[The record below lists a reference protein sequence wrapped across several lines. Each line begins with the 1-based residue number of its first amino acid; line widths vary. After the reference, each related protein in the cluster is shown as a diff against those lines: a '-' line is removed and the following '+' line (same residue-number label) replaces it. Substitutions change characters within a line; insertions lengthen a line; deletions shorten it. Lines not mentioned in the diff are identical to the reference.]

1 MGMKTRLCLLIK
13 VKNLLFKFYQFQ
25 TKILK
30 LFRLDLKEKKITSD
44 TDDAKAEI
52 QQTAAVSAINITE
65 RKHIGK
71 GKSSNGSAIGRKLKD
86 TVKHLVSSDRK
97 TFSRDDSKSSNC
109 HHHHY
114 KHMISHYNCENA
126 AEKMI
131 QQLNQQVIQ
140 NTPNLN
146 ISIDFR
152 IKTDE
157 NGDKSIIDESS
168 NLFLYLDMHGHASKK
183 G

>member
-1 MGMKTRLCLLIK
+1 MEMHPTLA
-13 VKNLLFKFYQFQ
+13 VN
-25 TKILK
+25 
-30 LFRLDLKEKKITSD
+30 
-44 TDDAKAEI
+44 
-52 QQTAAVSAINITE
+52 AATNTE
-65 RKHIGK
+65 RKPIAK
-71 GKSSNGSAIGRKLKD
+71 AKSAIGRKLKD
-86 TVKHLVSSDRK
+86 TVKNLVSSDRK
-97 TFSRDDSKSSNC
+97 FSRDDSKSASC

-114 KHMISHYNCENA
+114 KHMISHYNCENSA
-126 AEKMI
+126 DKMI
-131 QQLNQQVIQ
+131 QQLNQQQQQ
-140 NTPNLN
+140 NHPNLN

>member
-1 MGMKTRLCLLIK
+1 M
-13 VKNLLFKFYQFQ
+13 
-25 TKILK
+25 
-30 LFRLDLKEKKITSD
+30 DELKEVQQPSLVSESRKPISKLKSGTSA
-44 TDDAKAEI
+44 T
-52 QQTAAVSAINITE
+52 
-65 RKHIGK
+65 
-71 GKSSNGSAIGRKLKD
+71 GRKLKD
-86 TVKHLVSSDRK
+86 TVKNLVSVDRK
-97 TFSRDDSKSSNC
+97 VLSRDDSKSSNC

-126 AEKMI
+126 ADKMI
-131 QQLNQQVIQ
+131 QQLNQQQ
-140 NTPNLN
+140 PNSPNLN

>member
-1 MGMKTRLCLLIK
+1 MEMQPTLAVNTERLKPI
-13 VKNLLFKFYQFQ
+13 
-25 TKILK
+25 
-30 LFRLDLKEKKITSD
+30 
-44 TDDAKAEI
+44 AKA
-52 QQTAAVSAINITE
+52 
-65 RKHIGK
+65 
-71 GKSSNGSAIGRKLKD
+71 KSGTGSAIGRKLKD
-86 TVKHLVSSDRK
+86 TVKSLVSSDRK
-97 TFSRDDSKSSNC
+97 FSRDDSKSANC

-114 KHMISHYNCENA
+114 KHMISHYNCENSA
-126 AEKMI
+126 DKMI
-131 QQLNQQVIQ
+131 QQLNQQQ
-140 NTPNLN
+140 NSPNLN

>member
-1 MGMKTRLCLLIK
+1 MISIN
-13 VKNLLFKFYQFQ
+13 V
-25 TKILK
+25 
-30 LFRLDLKEKKITSD
+30 DAKEKKIISD
-44 TDDAKAEI
+44 GDEVKSEM
-52 QQTAAVSAINITE
+52 QQTTVVNATNTE
-65 RKHIGK
+65 RKHIAK
-71 GKSSNGSAIGRKLKD
+71 GKSSAIGRKLKD
-86 TVKHLVSSDRK
+86 TVKHLVSGERK
-97 TFSRDDSKSSNC
+97 TLSRDDSKSSS

-114 KHMISHYNCENA
+114 KHMISHYNCENS
-126 AEKMI
+126 AEKLI
-131 QQLNQQVIQ
+131 QQLNQQQLQ
-140 NTPNLN
+140 NSPNLN